1 MLSCI
6 NYFSISSV
14 LECAFQMQYIL
25 ILMLSVLVTDASTKS
40 GIVEICEVNNLFK
53 NHVMEK
59 IWKGEKEGTQ
69 ILRTQISM

>member
-1 MLSCI
+1 
-6 NYFSISSV
+6 
-14 LECAFQMQYIL
+14 MQYIL